1 MNNLIISPVGDNSL
15 HNSWISENKNFEYSL
30 NSIPDFIK
38 SKKSTTSENKPCL
51 FNKKWSQDLIKDTP
65 KKGSVDGS
73 LYIKANKKIIDYY
86 LSYPEKLD
94 IDIQNV
100 ACQGE
105 EYIKG
110 YTENK
115 KLIDFSELPDEYVKD
130 VNTMYHK
137 LFRS

>member
-1 MNNLIISPVGDNSL
+1 MKGVSQKEKMKYSPKGHLIEKILKGDVSDN
-15 HNSWISENKNFEYSL
+15 I
-30 NSIPDFIK
+30 
-38 SKKSTTSENKPCL
+38 KPCL

-115 KLIDFSELPDEYVKD
+115 KLIDFSEFFIGFMLSKAL
-130 VNTMYHK
+130 NII
-137 LFRS
+137 